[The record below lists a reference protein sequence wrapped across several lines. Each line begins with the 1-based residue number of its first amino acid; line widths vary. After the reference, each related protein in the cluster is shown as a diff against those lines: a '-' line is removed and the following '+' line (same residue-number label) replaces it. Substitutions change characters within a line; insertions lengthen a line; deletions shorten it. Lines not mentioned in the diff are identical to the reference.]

1 MNEVM
6 NSVNNAIMDNYK
18 KTDNIFNDVQNI
30 IEISQKEAYRSVN
43 TILSQRNWLIG
54 YRIAEEELAGEERA
68 EYGVEIIKSLS
79 KDLTQKYGKGYDRS
93 NLYHCLRFYKAFP
106 QIVDTLCRQSNI
118 KLSWSHYRTLLQVHD
133 ETARKWYEKEAYEQ
147 TWSVRTLQRNIDT
160 QYYYRMLQSQDKTAV
175 ESEMKEKT
183 ASYQNGKLEFIK
195 NPVVEFLGL
204 TPDTSFNETKLETSI
219 ITNLQKFLMEMGK
232 GYAFVARQQHIHT
245 EKQDYFID
253 LVFYNYI
260 LKCFVLI
267 DLKTERITHQD
278 VGQMDMYIRMYD
290 ELKKSPDD
298 NPTLGIV
305 LCSETDEDIARY
317 SILHGNEQLFA
328 SKYKLYLP
336 TEEELREEIETQK
349 AIFYLQQRDADEK
362 VGGEID
368 V

>member
-133 ETARKWYEKEAYEQ
+133 ETARNGMRKKLMSRHGASE
-147 TWSVRTLQRNIDT
+147 L
-160 QYYYRMLQSQDKTAV
+160 YREILIPST
-175 ESEMKEKT
+175 
-183 ASYQNGKLEFIK
+183 
-195 NPVVEFLGL
+195 
-204 TPDTSFNETKLETSI
+204 I
-219 ITNLQKFLMEMGK
+219 I
-232 GYAFVARQQHIHT
+232 VCSSH
-245 EKQDYFID
+245 
-253 LVFYNYI
+253 
-260 LKCFVLI
+260 
-267 DLKTERITHQD
+267 RI
-278 VGQMDMYIRMYD
+278 RR
-290 ELKKSPDD
+290 L
-298 NPTLGIV
+298 
-305 LCSETDEDIARY
+305 
-317 SILHGNEQLFA
+317 
-328 SKYKLYLP
+328 
-336 TEEELREEIETQK
+336 
-349 AIFYLQQRDADEK
+349 
-362 VGGEID
+362 
-368 V
+368 

>member
-1 MNEVM
+1 MGG
-6 NSVNNAIMDNYK
+6 SGI
-18 KTDNIFNDVQNI
+18 
-30 IEISQKEAYRSVN
+30 
-43 TILSQRNWLIG
+43 
-54 YRIAEEELAGEERA
+54 EELAGEGRA
-68 EYGVEIIKSLS
+68 EYGVEIIKRLS
-79 KDLTQKYGKGYDRS
+79 RELTDKYGKGYDRS

-106 QIVDTLCRQSNI
+106 GIVDTVCRQSNI
-118 KLSWSHYRTLLQVHD
+118 RLSWSHYRTLLQVHD
-133 ETARKWYEKEAYEQ
+133 EVARKWYEKEAYEQ

-160 QYYYRMLQSQDKTAV
+160 QYYYRLLQSVEKESVMQEMLEKNYNYQQDKF
-175 ESEMKEKT
+175 
-183 ASYQNGKLEFIK
+183 EFIK
-195 NPVVEFLGL
+195 NPVVVEFLGL
-204 TPDTSFNETKLETSI
+204 TPDASFNETDLETSI
-219 ITNLQKFLMEMGK
+219 ISNLQKFLMELGK

-267 DLKTERITHQD
+267 DLKTSRITHQD

-290 ELKKSPDD
+290 ELKKSADD

-305 LCSETDEDIARY
+305 LCSQTDEDIARY

-349 AIFYLQQRDADEK
+349 AMFYLQQKEAEEGEK
-362 VGGEID
+362 N
-368 V
+368 